1 MINATKV
8 DIKPEGKVKGTVESE
23 EFIIEAKGIFEGNSL
38 IKKSD
43 KEENSLKDESKSKNI
58 FDKKD
63 SGVATEATIEKDK
76 K

>member
-43 KEENSLKDESKSKNI
+43 KEESSLKDESKSKNI

-63 SGVATEATIEKDK
+63 SSAATEATIEKDK